1 MGSLPITY
9 CTDFPGT
16 NKILSLSW
24 RDLSLNKCRVTTTR
38 IWLGGGEEIHMYHCH
53 MLPWLC
59 WSLVPSPHTHSL
71 YWALTQREKS
81 ANIWHLCTPFQYFP
95 DFFGIGVIKI
105 SNFGKLGKNYLVIS
119 HCDDTQWLPM
129 TRHLGCFL
137 SVSIR
142 SRTQFWECCS
152 ILLLLYL
159 SLISWRVATLVT
171 QPKNFSKLLSVSKII
186 NIISPPGLNI
196 IFDEYV

>member
-1 MGSLPITY
+1 M
-9 CTDFPGT
+9 
-16 NKILSLSW
+16 LS
-24 RDLSLNKCRVTTTR
+24 
-38 IWLGGGEEIHMYHCH
+38 
-53 MLPWLC
+53 WLC
-59 WSLVPSPHTHSL
+59 WSLDPSAHTHSL
-71 YWALTQREKS
+71 YWALTQWEKS

-159 SLISWRVATLVT
+159 SLISWRVATLVYAREIHVYT
-171 QPKNFSKLLSVSKII
+171 REIHVLQTWEWSS
-186 NIISPPGLNI
+186 
-196 IFDEYV
+196 YVGHPQKPLFWPLT

>member
-1 MGSLPITY
+1 MDKTKQLVKSRDDGVMPSSYVGGSTFDQLMGSLPITY

-16 NKILSLSW
+16 NKILSLLW

-38 IWLGGGEEIHMYHCH
+38 IWLGGGEEIHKYHCH

-95 DFFGIGVIKI
+95 AFFGIGVIKI
-105 SNFGKLGKNYLVIS
+105 DNFGRLGKNYFVIS
-119 HCDDTQWLPM
+119 HCDDTRWLPM
-129 TRHLGCFL
+129 TRHLGCL
-137 SVSIR
+137 
-142 SRTQFWECCS
+142 
-152 ILLLLYL
+152 
-159 SLISWRVATLVT
+159 
-171 QPKNFSKLLSVSKII
+171 
-186 NIISPPGLNI
+186 
-196 IFDEYV
+196 

>member
-1 MGSLPITY
+1 MCCQQRHCVTYININTHTRDDGVIPSYYVGGSTFDQLMGSLPITY

-16 NKILSLSW
+16 NKILSLLW

-38 IWLGGGEEIHMYHCH
+38 IWLGGGGGGKEIHMSHCH
-53 MLPWLC
+53 ILPWLC

-95 DFFGIGVIKI
+95 AFFGIGVIKI
-105 SNFGKLGKNYLVIS
+105 DNFGRLGKNYFVIS

-129 TRHLGCFL
+129 TRHLGCL
-137 SVSIR
+137 
-142 SRTQFWECCS
+142 
-152 ILLLLYL
+152 
-159 SLISWRVATLVT
+159 
-171 QPKNFSKLLSVSKII
+171 
-186 NIISPPGLNI
+186 
-196 IFDEYV
+196 